1 LITTSSFT
9 KAAED
14 FVKNLSTRIILID
27 GPKLVNFMFEYNI
40 GVAVKNTYAVKTI
53 DLTFFE
59 ELEG

>member
-1 LITTSSFT
+1 M
-9 KAAED
+9 
-14 FVKNLSTRIILID
+14 KNLSTRIILID